1 MWKAILLPTKS
12 NFVLWA
18 NALFLLL
25 LLAFKLADPLTIVF
39 AYFLETIVIGIIH
52 LAKLAL
58 VSKYG
63 KKSTDPNAQLTG
75 IPLML
80 FFTVHYG
87 MFVAIQSIFAFT
99 LFQGSVPGIKDGFY
113 LLHNYTYL
121 LSSAGMP
128 LILASI
134 FINNLSYFYTNFIK
148 NEKYK
153 EYAPDNIMMK
163 PYVRIFIQQFVV
175 ILAFFFFMLSND
187 GYVAAILL
195 ILFRLFIDLVLFSI
209 KKDGRML
216 ELLSKKIAKS
226 PEEYSKIEKQLQEY
240 SE

>member
-1 MWKAILLPTKS
+1 MWKALLFPTKY
-12 NFVLWA
+12 NAVLWA

-25 LLAFKLADPLTIVF
+25 LLIFNLADPLTIVF
-39 AYFLETIVIGIIH
+39 AYFLETIIIGIFH
-52 LAKLAL
+52 LLKLAL
-58 VSKYG
+58 VSKFG
-63 KKSTDPNAQLTG
+63 QKSTDPNMQLTG

-99 LFQGSVPGIKDGFY
+99 LFQGTVPGFKDGFY
-113 LLHNYTYL
+113 LIHNYTYIL
-121 LSSAGMP
+121 GSAGMP
-128 LILASI
+128 IILTSI
-134 FINNLSYFYTNFIK
+134 FINNLSYFYTNFWR
-148 NEKYK
+148 NGKYK

-175 ILAFFFFMLSND
+175 ILAFFFFMLFNS

-195 ILFRLFIDLVLFSI
+195 IVFRLFVDLVLFSV
-209 KKDGRML
+209 KKNGK
-216 ELLSKKIAKS
+216 LLVLLTEKIAKS
-226 PEEYSKIEKQLQEY
+226 PEDYPKVKKQLQEY